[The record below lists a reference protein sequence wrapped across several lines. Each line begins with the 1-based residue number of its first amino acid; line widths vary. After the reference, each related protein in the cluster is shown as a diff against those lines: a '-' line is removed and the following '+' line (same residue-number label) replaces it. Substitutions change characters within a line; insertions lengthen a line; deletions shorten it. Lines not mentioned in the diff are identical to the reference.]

1 MAPKLSSPCGAHD
14 RVCTSWLGSDR
25 LRSLH
30 RQPGLSSIDLVLT
43 AGSFGA
49 FDTDWEDPQAEL
61 FFRRLASFAR
71 VIRFDRRGTRRLRPA
86 PLDAL
91 PPWETFV
98 EELECVMEA
107 VGEQPGCAH
116 GLLRRRPHGHALC
129 RHQAGTHAALDP
141 GEHQQQVRASDDY
154 PTGFPAEAAEELNRT
169 MAERWGSGEH
179 VLLQVPSRANDE
191 RFKAWY
197 GKKTRSIAGPA
208 AAAAYFRAMFTAD
221 ARSLLPAIH
230 VPTLVLHRKAYRF
243 MPIEHGQY
251 LADNIEG
258 ARMVELAGLRRAPLL
273 GPPRRS
279 ARRHRG
285 VPDGGHPDAPTDRVL
300 ATVLYTDIVN
310 STRLLADMGDAR
322 WRGILDTHD
331 DLAGRLAF
339 ENGGRLIKS
348 TGDGILATFD
358 GPGRGIRFATGFR
371 QQLHTLSLTIRSG
384 IHTGEVEIRGND
396 VGGMAVHLAARI
408 MAEAGDDEILVSR
421 TVKDLVVGLRT
432 DFRRPRHLSPQGHR
446 RRLAVVGRGGTGLSL
461 LTDGLQGE
469 VVLHLDERG
478 GDTPTP
484 GRLLKTGWC

>member
-1 MAPKLSSPCGAHD
+1 MERTTGYA
-14 RVCTSWLGSDR
+14 RLGSDR
-25 LRSLH
+25 IAYEVFTAN
-30 RQPGLSSIDLVLT
+30 PLSSIDLVLT

-71 VIRFDRRGTRRLRPA
+71 VIRFDRRGTGGSDPL

-107 VGEQPGCAH
+107 VGSD
-116 GLLRRRPHGHALC
+116 R
-129 RHQAGTHAALDP
+129 AALMASYDAGP
-141 GEHQQQVRASDDY
+141 MGMLFAATKPERTAALILVNTSSKYVASDDY

-230 VPTLVLHRKAYRF
+230 VPTLVIHRKAYRF

-258 ARMVELAGLRRAPLL
+258 ARMVVLPGSDGPLYW
-273 GPPRRS
+273 
-279 ARRHRG
+279 
-285 VPDGGHPDAPTDRVL
+285 DHPDEALDAIEEFLTGVTPTAPTDRVL

-310 STRLLADMGDAR
+310 STRLLAEMGDAR
-322 WRGILDTHD
+322 WRGVLDTHD

-371 QQLHTLSLTIRSG
+371 RQLHTLSLTIRSG

-421 TVKDLVVGLRT
+421 TVKDLVVGSDLTFEDRGIY
-432 DFRRPRHLSPQGHR
+432 HLKGIDGEWPL
-446 RRLAVVGRGGTGLSL
+446 LAVVA
-461 LTDGLQGE
+461 
-469 VVLHLDERG
+469 
-478 GDTPTP
+478 P
-484 GRLLKTGWC
+484 G